1 MIKLVQLSSLEK
13 IMPKRN
19 QEFMPIS
26 TLCVLDGERASYQ
39 IAYCMD
45 NSMEYS
51 FQIESDIKEHLRVY
65 KQECVPIMRVV
76 HSYDTIFNDDNYIS
90 TEPGLYPDILRPL
103 TENTI
108 QSQFF
113 YQGIWIETDEKVPVG
128 KHDIK
133 VTISN
138 ARESASTTMT
148 LEVLNLKIPEQ
159 KINYWLSVHA
169 DCLASYYNVEVFS
182 EEHWAMLEKFIKI
195 SAEYGS
201 DMITPPIITPPVDTK
216 VGGERPTVQLVDIY
230 KDGDKYSFDFSK
242 FERYID
248 MCHRCGITKFFMP
261 QFFTQWGAKFTPKI
275 EALEKGEKKR
285 IFGWDVESTD
295 ERYFEFLRQFLPAL
309 VDNIKEQ
316 GIEKDV
322 IFSISDEPWDDET
335 IARYKVL
342 YDFMKPYIKDFVV
355 LDAMQNYEHYVNSG
369 TDVACIPTNA
379 IEDFAGKVKNICAYY
394 CCAQDYKVS
403 NRSIAAP
410 SYRNRSFGY
419 QLYKYDIKMF
429 FHWALNFYY
438 TEFST
443 RLLNP
448 FYETDAG
455 GGFMA
460 GDAFSVY
467 PGENGPVPSLRFIVF
482 YEALQD
488 LRVLEL
494 LETYIGRDEVI
505 KLVEGVTGKITMENC
520 AKSAKTILMLREKL
534 ITELRKY
541 IR

>member
-19 QEFMPIS
+19 QEFTPIS
-26 TLCVLDGERASYQ
+26 ALCVLDGERTSYQ

-45 NSMEYS
+45 NSTEYS
-51 FQIESDIKEHLRVY
+51 FQIESNIKEHLRVY

-76 HSYDTIFNDDNYIS
+76 HSYDTIFNDDNYIG

-138 ARESASTTMT
+138 ARESASTTLT

-169 DCLASYYNVEVFS
+169 DCLASYYNMEVFS
-182 EEHWAMLEKFIKI
+182 EEHWTMLEKFIKI

-230 KDGDKYSFDFSK
+230 KDGNKYSFDFSR
-242 FERYID
+242 FERYVD

-261 QFFTQWGAKFTPKI
+261 QFFTQWGAEFTPKI
-275 EALEKGEKKR
+275 EVLEKGEKKR

-342 YDFMKPYIKDFVV
+342 YDFMKPYIKDFVI

-379 IEDFAGKVKNICAYY
+379 IEDFAGKVENICAYY

-455 GGFMA
+455 GNFMA

-467 PGENGPVPSLRFIVF
+467 PGEDGPIPSLRFIVF

-488 LRVLEL
+488 LRVLQL

-505 KLVEGVTGKITMENC
+505 KLVESVTGKITMENC
-520 AKSAKTILMLREKL
+520 AKSARTILMLRDKL